1 MKPRPAKDQKCCQ
14 AINGQRREKNVD
26 REEAS
31 MMRGENDRNVVEEM
45 RSQAREPDLETLDG
59 ETRWELVGC
68 IVLLVIAVLMAVA
81 VNFYVP

>member
-1 MKPRPAKDQKCCQ
+1 
-14 AINGQRREKNVD
+14 
-26 REEAS
+26 
-31 MMRGENDRNVVEEM
+31 MMRGENDRNVVEET
-45 RSQAREPDLETLDG
+45 RSQAREPDLKTLDG